1 MLRSIIVAGLVLFF
15 ASFVIDAKCSGEDR
29 PWWGGYG
36 GLGWTD
42 SHHDNHF
49 DTGVIMGGAGR
60 LLLEPIAPGK
70 SHLYKI
76 GCATIGTAFWMVTFE
91 RIVANDGRGKVD
103 LVDAAYGTLGGL
115 TGAIAVDLG
124 ITGTEF
130 LFAPRHNG
138 AALTTTWRF

>member
-91 RIVANDGRGKVD
+91 RIVANDPKVWGWKYPCHEVLARID
-103 LVDAAYGTLGGL
+103 GVRPTDVHDSRA
-115 TGAIAVDLG
+115 G
-124 ITGTEF
+124 IRSQRC
-130 LFAPRHNG
+130 AMR
-138 AALTTTWRF
+138 